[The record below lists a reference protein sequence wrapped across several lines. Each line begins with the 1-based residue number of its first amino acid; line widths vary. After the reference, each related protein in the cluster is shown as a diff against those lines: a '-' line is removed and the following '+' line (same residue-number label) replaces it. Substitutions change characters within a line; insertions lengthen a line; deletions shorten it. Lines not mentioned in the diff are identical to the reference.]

1 MIGSVK
7 AGTME
12 DNDNEGHSG
21 LKILE
26 IAGFDSAYKERPN
39 VVLLHA
45 GTNDMGKASDA
56 NGAPQRLDDLVGTL
70 VKTLPD
76 ASILVARIIP
86 AASSDTMSRI
96 EAYNEAITTLM
107 TTRAKRGEHVL
118 VVDMPSSVSTS
129 DLSDGLHPNDQGY
142 QNMANKW
149 VIGLT
154 EAVSRGWIKA
164 PG

>member
-1 MIGSVK
+1 MIGSIK

-26 IAGFDSAYKERPN
+26 IARFDSAYKQRPN

-45 GTNDMGKASDA
+45 GTNDMSKASDA
-56 NGAPQRLDDLVGTL
+56 DGAPQRLDDLVGTL

-96 EAYNEAITTLM
+96 KAYNEAITTLM

-118 VVDMPSSVSTS
+118 VVDMPSSVATS

-154 EAVSRGWIKA
+154 ETNSRGWIKA